1 MSDIVTKAKNL
12 GREYVIGHK
21 MKNPL
26 QILFDSEK

>member
-21 MKNPL
+21 M
-26 QILFDSEK
+26 EKTFADLI